1 MTKFEWIFVIIII
14 VAFVIVFSSLYIFNI
29 YEIDLK
35 VNRTK
40 IYADGQSL
48 VKIETIP
55 INGLGFKTPFRKSF
69 TKFEITEGKG
79 LIDIIKKD
87 ERNGII
93 ILKAKYETGKV
104 VIIAKAKHS
113 LFPSIIEV
121 EILPNLT

>member
-1 MTKFEWIFVIIII
+1 MSKIEWIFVIIII
-14 VAFVIVFSSLYIFNI
+14 IAFVIVFSLLYIFNI
-29 YEIDLK
+29 YEIDLQ

-40 IYADGQSL
+40 IYADGQSTI
-48 VKIETIP
+48 KIETIP
-55 INGLGFKTPFRKSF
+55 INGFGFKTPIRKSF

-93 ILKAKYETGKV
+93 ILRAKYAIGKV
-104 VIIAKAKHS
+104 VIKVKAKHS

-121 EILPNLT
+121 DILPNLT